1 MTDMTRS
8 ERRKQNIA
16 IAVMILFVLPLVF
29 MFIMFFG
36 MAFFDGEGHVT
47 LSNFQ
52 FVVGPMKLRDQTTI
66 KPIGLALRNSL
77 LFTCLVTFFEVLVSM
92 LAGYALS
99 RLHFPGRRNIQTGLL
114 VLRMFPNLLL
124 LIAVLYVLMVL
135 QLVIEYRITHEY
147 TVELGIANG
156 GVTSATGVANLTDSR
171 RLFNIHIVLIYISM
185 ALAAI
190 APIVQPFTK
199 KIHF

>member
-77 LFTCLVTFFEVLVSM
+77 LFTCLVPFFEVLVSM

-99 RLHFPGRRNIQTGLL
+99 RLHFPG
-114 VLRMFPNLLL
+114 
-124 LIAVLYVLMVL
+124 
-135 QLVIEYRITHEY
+135 
-147 TVELGIANG
+147 
-156 GVTSATGVANLTDSR
+156 
-171 RLFNIHIVLIYISM
+171 
-185 ALAAI
+185 
-190 APIVQPFTK
+190 
-199 KIHF
+199 